1 MKKAGK
7 NRRSYTSYTKIRGH
21 EIIILAVVVSLLMII
36 HIPMASASTTIIIAT
51 KPLPSDIVFSTA
63 EDYGVQKGV
72 DFKCKRI
79 KENLSDWLNGTRINV
94 ADVETCFIDKNIE
107 NDELEVMMIVDLEDK
122 RLTLS
127 SLSVDTNCSFL
138 DIDNYRLLKR
148 FEDRLDS
155 IENTTSNNRKTL
167 QDLNETSI
175 TLQDLNYSLGHFE
188 NKTTKILDKF
198 KSRSENLQ
206 NTSDSIRD
214 VAENLHILI
223 GIIIGVMSAI
233 LFALISLFLIV
244 GRQDT
249 KKRRR

>member
-63 EDYGVQKGV
+63 EDYGVPIGV
-72 DFKCKRI
+72 DFKCKCI
-79 KENLSDWLNGTRINV
+79 KENLSDWLNGTGINV
-94 ADVETCFIDKNIE
+94 ADVEMCFIDKNIE
-107 NDELEVMMIVDLEDK
+107 NDELEVMMIIDLEDK

-138 DIDNYRLLKR
+138 DIGNYRILKG
-148 FEDRLDS
+148 FDDRLDS

-175 TLQDLNYSLGHFE
+175 TLQDLNYSLGSFKNE
-188 NKTTKILDKF
+188 TSITLKKF
-198 KSRSENLQ
+198 QSTSENLQ
-206 NTSDSIRD
+206 NKLDDIQD
-214 VAENLHILI
+214 VGEDLQMVII
-223 GIIIGVMSAI
+223 IIIGLMGAI
-233 LFALISLFLIV
+233 LFTLVGLFFIV
-244 GRQDT
+244 ARQDT

>member
-7 NRRSYTSYTKIRGH
+7 NRMSYTSYIKKRGH

-36 HIPMASASTTIIIAT
+36 HIPMASTTIIIAP
-51 KPLPSDIVFSTA
+51 KPLPSDIVFSTV
-63 EDYGVQKGV
+63 EDYGVPIGV
-72 DFKCKRI
+72 DFKCKCI
-79 KENLSDWLNGTRINV
+79 QENLSDWLNGTGINV

-107 NDELEVMMIVDLEDK
+107 NDELEVMMIIDLEDK

-138 DIDNYRLLKR
+138 DIGNYRILKS
-148 FEDRLDS
+148 FEDRLES
-155 IENTTSNNRKTL
+155 LENTTSNNHKAL

-175 TLQDLNYSLGHFE
+175 TLQDLNYSLGPFKNE
-188 NKTTKILDKF
+188 TTIILEKF
-198 KSRSENLQ
+198 KSTSENLQ
-206 NTSDSIRD
+206 NTSDSIQD

-223 GIIIGVMSAI
+223 EIIIAVMGAI
-233 LFALISLFLIV
+233 LFALISLFLVV